1 VKKTILTASV
11 ACLFLVI
18 GMAISLTRPV
28 ASLPSAAAPAKGTET
43 AAGQPAPP
51 AVIALLKEESA
62 SSTNAVP
69 GTMDFGTINGVRLT
83 DDKEQIVSELG
94 LPLEA
99 AQDELLAEQTRWT
112 YPDMNIAFTG
122 TEVDYVSV
130 PSSNR
135 SVRVGDEELPVTLEG
150 WVGRYGEPQYK
161 AEDGVGYVDAN
172 GFAAKLFLNQK
183 TGQVLSVDFFWA
195 DME

>member
-1 VKKTILTASV
+1 MKKTIFLASI
-11 ACLFLVI
+11 ACVFLVMA
-18 GMAISLTRPV
+18 MAISLTRPV
-28 ASLPSAAAPAKGTET
+28 VSLPPAAAPAKGMET
-43 AAGQPAPP
+43 SAGEPAPP
-51 AVIALLKEESA
+51 AVIALLKEDSA
-62 SSTNAVP
+62 PSTYAVP
-69 GTMDFGTINGVRLT
+69 ETMDFGTINGVRLT
-83 DDKEQIVSELG
+83 DDKEKIVSELG

-130 PSSNR
+130 PSSNEF
-135 SVRVGDEELPVTLEG
+135 VQVGKEELPVTLEG
-150 WVGRYGEPQYK
+150 WASRYGEPQYR

-172 GFAAKLFLNQK
+172 GFAAKLFLDEK
-183 TGQVLSVDFFWA
+183 TGRVLSVDFFWA